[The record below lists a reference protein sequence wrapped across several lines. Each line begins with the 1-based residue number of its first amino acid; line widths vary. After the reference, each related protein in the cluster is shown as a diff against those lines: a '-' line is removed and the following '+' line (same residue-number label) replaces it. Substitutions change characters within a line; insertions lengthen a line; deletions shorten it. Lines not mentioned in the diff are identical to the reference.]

1 MKLTN
6 LKSNKAFTLQD
17 AVIAIILILLFSGT
31 IAATTVTIYKIQAGT
46 KVDSVAMLFVVQVM
60 ERIDKLGYTEIEDDT
75 INTVVAQM
83 REDFSI
89 PESFSLKLEIEP
101 DEITNNLVKT
111 IYVQLGYNFQGQDK
125 NISIKTLKVKE
136 FEGETNEK

>member
-31 IAATTVTIYKIQAGT
+31 IASTTVTIFKIQAGT

-60 ERIDKLGYTEIEDDT
+60 ERIDKLGYTEIQDDT

-83 REDFSI
+83 RKDFSI

-111 IYVQLGYNFQGQDK
+111 IHVQLGYNFQGQDR